1 MEKIH
6 VFGVDFGTW
15 NHALYEE
22 VVTKYKEYEVSGG
35 CMVGSDFRD
44 VQFEF
49 PYVEKAKAVELYGL
63 LENFVYEELNEYVSI
78 YALDED
84 GVQLDTDEV

>member
-15 NHALYEE
+15 NLELYAE
-22 VVTKYKEYEVSGG
+22 VVAKYKQYEVSGG
-35 CMVGSDFRD
+35 CMVGPDFRD

-49 PYVEKAKAVELYGL
+49 PYVEKETAVALYNL
-63 LENFVYEELNEYVSI
+63 LENFVHEDLHEYVSI

-84 GVQLDTDEV
+84 GIQLDTDEV